1 VKWLIETGVLGE
13 RGALGTDT
21 FGPDPSSDASFTP
34 SWLTLARH
42 RVTIEN
48 LTNLGSLPPTGAWIA
63 LGSPRNVNG
72 SGAPGT
78 VFGFIP

>member
-1 VKWLIETGVLGE
+1 MFMPTY
-13 RGALGTDT
+13 
-21 FGPDPSSDASFTP
+21 
-34 SWLTLARH
+34 LTLDRH

-48 LTNLGSLPPTGAWIA
+48 LAHLGTLPPIGAWIA